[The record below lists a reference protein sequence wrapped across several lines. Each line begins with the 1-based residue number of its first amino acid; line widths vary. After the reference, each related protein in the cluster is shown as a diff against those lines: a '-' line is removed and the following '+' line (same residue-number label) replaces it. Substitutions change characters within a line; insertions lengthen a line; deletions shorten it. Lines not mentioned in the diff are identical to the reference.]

1 MRNSYLFDL
10 TGKVAIVTGSHR
22 GLGRAI
28 ALGLAEAGANIVL
41 ADILDSQSVAEE
53 IIAIGREALPLIVDV
68 TQLQEIKMMVQS
80 ALQTFGTIDIL
91 YNVAGVNIRRPVIEV
106 TPEDWD
112 FIVSVNQKGLFFC
125 CQEVG
130 RVMIQQR
137 RGKIV
142 NMASINSTIVMPGV
156 SVYAGTKA
164 AVAHLTKAMALEWAP
179 YNVYVNAMGP
189 GFVKTELG
197 APIHADETARAYL
210 EKRIPVGHPAV
221 PKDLQG
227 LAVFLASEASDYI
240 TGQLINIDGGWL
252 AGEFVPLPTV
262 KRES

>member
-1 MRNSYLFDL
+1 MSSSNMFDL
-10 TGKVAIVTGSHR
+10 TGKIAMVTGAHQ

-28 ALGLAEAGANIVL
+28 ALGLAEAGASLVL
-41 ADILDSQSVAEE
+41 ADIRDPKSTARE
-53 IIAIGREALPLIVDV
+53 ITHTGREALSLKVDV
-68 TQLQEIKMMVQS
+68 TQLEEIKMMVS
-80 ALQTFGTIDIL
+80 STLQTFGTIDIL

-106 TPEDWD
+106 TQEDWD
-112 FIVSVNQKGLFFC
+112 FIVDVNQKGLFFC
-125 CQEVG
+125 CQQVG
-130 RVMIQQR
+130 RIMIQQR
-137 RGKIV
+137 RGKII

-179 YNVYVNAMGP
+179 YNVYVNAIGP
-189 GFVKTELG
+189 GFFKTELG
-197 APIHADETARAYL
+197 APIHEYETARSYL
-210 EKRIPVGHPAV
+210 EKRIPLGHPAV

-252 AGEFVPLPTV
+252 VGEFVPLPMD